1 MVLAVSKT
9 SATSAVLPMAMAN
22 SEVRINPSTLETN
35 VPAPMSAEARVARD
49 LDREASL
56 GSVCS
61 VSVMCFVYGVSQ
73 IVQPKVWEPWAA
85 LAVGKII
92 PYWIPWVHYQRLLE
106 IRWACCP
113 GGSRFGLG
121 WGSAFGSVVR
131 LGQAFGLVP
140 RGWGVFWRHRRR

>member
-49 LDREASL
+49 RDGEASL

-61 VSVMCFVYGVSQ
+61 VSVMCLVYGVSQ
-73 IVQPKVWEPWAA
+73 VVQPRVWESWAA
-85 LAVGKII
+85 LVVAKLM
-92 PYWIPWVHYQRLLE
+92 PYWNPGVREQALLE
-106 IRWACCP
+106 
-113 GGSRFGLG
+113 
-121 WGSAFGSVVR
+121 
-131 LGQAFGLVP
+131 
-140 RGWGVFWRHRRR
+140 